1 MGRIYLAGKLKGA
14 ESAFTELST
23 ELEDRG
29 HEITFKWWDPKVPEL
44 PTPYL
49 DHTETSAAAAI
60 AMREAVVSADT
71 AVILFPTPKILGAA
85 IEFGIALESQVD
97 QPSREIIVVG
107 NPEIER
113 QSVFYADPAVIV
125 LKSIAGIR
133 DRAWY

>member
-14 ESAFTELST
+14 ESGITELSA
-23 ELEDRG
+23 ELEERG
-29 HEITFKWWDPKVPEL
+29 HEITLKWWDPKNPEL

-49 DHTETSAAAAI
+49 DHPETSVSAAI

-71 AVILFPTPKILGAA
+71 AVILFPSPKILGAA
-85 IEFGIALESQVD
+85 IEFGIALATQETQRD
-97 QPSREIIVVG
+97 REIIVVG

-125 LKSIAGIR
+125 LQSVAGIR
-133 DRAWY
+133 ERKWY